1 MSERR
6 RSIRRKSFLRG
17 SISFNGGRS
26 AVDCLIRDLSDLGA
40 RVAFSDAIAIPDVV
54 ELYIP
59 QKEETLRARV
69 LWRRSRELGVVF
81 VDAAQAQPSAAGE
94 LAVRVARLEAEIA
107 SLRRMVKRL
116 KAGLPGDGEPEA
128 A

>member
-107 SLRRMVKRL
+107 SLRRVVKRL